1 MIKAIIF
8 MGLGALAFYLY
19 QNPGELNSV
28 IDQGK
33 DLVNQG
39 ATIVQAVSYT
49 HLTLPTINW
58 V

>member
-19 QNPGELNSV
+19 KNPGELNSV

-39 ATIVQAVSYT
+39 ATIVQEKT
-49 HLTLPTINW
+49 N
-58 V
+58 

>member
-1 MIKAIIF
+1 MIKALFF
-8 MGLGALAFYLY
+8 MGIGALCFYLY

-39 ATIVQAVSYT
+39 ATIVQEKT
-49 HLTLPTINW
+49 N
-58 V
+58 

>member
-19 QNPGELNSV
+19 QNPGELNTV
-28 IDQGK
+28 VEQGK

-39 ATIVQAVSYT
+39 VTLVQEKT
-49 HLTLPTINW
+49 N
-58 V
+58 

>member
-28 IDQGK
+28 IAQGK

-39 ATIVQAVSYT
+39 ATIVQEKT
-49 HLTLPTINW
+49 N
-58 V
+58 